1 MTLFIEDKSDGKYE
15 RFEECHYQRAYE
27 IEEMVELVKQ
37 AGMEVLAVYD
47 AFTKEPPKKNSERV
61 YIVAKEQG
69 KVN

>member
-1 MTLFIEDKSDGKYE
+1 
-15 RFEECHYQRAYE
+15 
-27 IEEMVELVKQ
+27 MVELVKQ